1 VIGPTI
7 SHYRIAEKLGGGGMG
22 VVYKAEDTRLHRFV
36 ALKFLP
42 DEVAKDP
49 QALERFRRE
58 AQAASAL
65 NHPNICTIYD
75 IGEDLGR
82 HYIVME
88 YLEGGTLKYR
98 IEGKP
103 TSVEQLVDWGAQI
116 ADALDVAHTAG
127 IVHRDIKPANLF
139 ITKRGQAKV
148 LDFGLAKVAARPLP
162 QVEPAGVTLA
172 TAAVDPAN
180 LTSPGSTVGTVAY
193 MSPEQARGEDLDLRT
208 DLFSFGSVLYE
219 MATGRQPFTGNTS
232 AVIFDAILNRAP
244 TAPVRLNP
252 NLPAEAE
259 RIINK
264 ALEKEPDLRYQ
275 VASEMRADLK
285 RLKRELDSGKSS
297 AATVAP
303 IAEPTAAPSSGSSSG
318 SSKVQTAASASG
330 QTLSAAPSL
339 PSGRKRWPWVAA
351 ACVVGALV
359 ASGIFF
365 YSHRARALTAKDS
378 ILLSDFVNTTGDPV
392 FDGTLRQALA
402 VQLEQSPYLN
412 IFPQERVRDTLRYM
426 GHSPDERVTPD
437 LARQVCQREGVK
449 AVLNGSISAV
459 GTQYVVGVE
468 AVNCLTGDDLAR
480 EQIPVDKKE
489 QVLGAVGK
497 VASNLRSKLGESLAS
512 LQKFDAPV
520 EEATT
525 SSLEALKSFSLGEAE
540 RDKGS
545 EQTAIPF
552 YKHALELDP
561 NFAVAYARLG
571 QAYTNIGESVMGT
584 ESTKKA
590 FERRDRGSE
599 LEKLY
604 IETHYYNIVTG
615 ETDKELEALELWR
628 RTYPRDD
635 IPSTNLAVG
644 YEVTGKWQQAL
655 EEAQETMRLAPDS
668 AFSYNALS
676 AAYQGLN
683 RLAESKAIREE
694 EVQKKIDSAFDH
706 SNLYVFAFLDGNA
719 AGMQHEVE
727 WAKGRQDEYVVV
739 ETAAEVDA
747 SSGKMGS
754 ARAAYQQAVDLERQ
768 RKLEEIAATTLARE
782 AVFEAEMGNFKAAQ
796 DDASTALSRSRAR
809 TTLALAGRALSLAG
823 DAREAEAAA
832 QELVRENP
840 LDTIINMV
848 RVPAVRAGIAVNQG
862 NPGKAIEL
870 LQTATPYEFGFAAG
884 VQPNYVRGLAYLKL
898 HQGKEAGEEFQKI
911 LDHPGVCMLALPTCR
926 LAHLQL
932 GRARAEAGDASGA
945 RTAYQDFFALWKDAD
960 PDIPILKEA
969 KAEYA
974 KLQ

>member
-1 VIGPTI
+1 MINQTI
-7 SHYRIAEKLGGGGMG
+7 SHYRIIEKLGGGGMG

-42 DEVAKDP
+42 DDVANDP

-75 IGEDLGR
+75 IGEEQGR

-88 YLEGGTLKYR
+88 YLEGSTLKYR

-103 TSVEQLVDWGAQI
+103 ISVEQLVDWGAQI

-127 IVHRDIKPANLF
+127 IVHRDLKPANLF
-139 ITKRGQAKV
+139 LTKRGQAKV
-148 LDFGLAKVAARPLP
+148 LDFGLAKVAGRPLP
-162 QVEPAGVTLA
+162 QLEPGGATLA

-193 MSPEQARGEDLDLRT
+193 MSPEQARGEDLDVRT
-208 DLFSFGSVLYE
+208 DLFSFGTVLYE

-252 NLPAEAE
+252 NLPAELE

-264 ALEKEPDLRYQ
+264 ALEKETDLRYQ

-285 RLKRELDSGKSS
+285 RLKREIDSGKSS
-297 AATVAP
+297 AASVTLPV
-303 IAEPTAAPSSGSSSG
+303 AEPSASSAAASSGSAR
-318 SSKVQTAASASG
+318 VQTAAPVSA
-330 QTLSAAPSL
+330 QTSAAAAAMP
-339 PSGRKRWPWVAA
+339 GARKRWPWVAA
-351 ACVVGALV
+351 AVLIVAAVVGGV
-359 ASGIFF
+359 F

-468 AVNCLTGDDLAR
+468 AVNCQTGDNLAR

-525 SSLEALKSFSLGEAE
+525 SSLEALKYFSMGEAE

-545 EQTAIPF
+545 EYTAIPF

-561 NFAVAYARLG
+561 NFAVAYARIGRGYGNLG
-571 QAYTNIGESVMGT
+571 ENALAIEN
-584 ESTKKA
+584 TKQA
-590 FERRDRGSE
+590 FERRDRCSE

-604 IETHYYNIVTG
+604 IESHYYSIVTG
-615 ETDKELEALELWR
+615 EIDKELEALELWR
-628 RTYPRDD
+628 RTYPRDS
-635 IPSTNLAVG
+635 IPPNNLAVD
-644 YEVTGKWQQAL
+644 YEAMGKFEQAL
-655 EEAQETMRLAPDS
+655 PEAQEAMRLAPDS
-668 AFSYNALS
+668 SFSYNALS
-676 AAYQGLN
+676 VAYLGLN
-683 RLAESKAIREE
+683 RLAEGKAIREE
-694 EVQKKIDSAFDH
+694 EARKKIDSALDH
-706 SNLYVFAFLDGNA
+706 SELYMYAFLDGDA
-719 AGMQHEVE
+719 AGMQNQVE
-727 WAKGRQDEYVVV
+727 WAKGRLGEYDLVQAVAD
-739 ETAAEVDA
+739 AAA
-747 SSGKMGS
+747 SSGKMGA
-754 ARAAYQQAVDLERQ
+754 ARASYQRAVDLERQ
-768 RKLEEIAATTLARE
+768 GKVEEIAAMTLARE
-782 AVFEAEMGNFKAAQ
+782 ATFEAEMGNSKAAH
-796 DDASTALSRSRAR
+796 DDATTALSYSRGR
-809 TTLALAGRALSLAG
+809 GALVFAGRALALTG
-823 DAREAEAAA
+823 EAREAEAIA
-832 QELVRENP
+832 QELVRQSP
-840 LDTIINMV
+840 TDTFVNAV
-848 RVPAVRAGIAVNQG
+848 AVPEIRAAVAMNQG

-870 LQTATPYEFGFAAG
+870 LQAATPYEFGTTTA
-884 VQPNYVRGLAYLKL
+884 VRSNYLRGLAYLKL
-898 HQGKEAGEEFQKI
+898 HQSKEAAAEFQKI
-911 LDHPGVCMLALPTCR
+911 LDHPGVCIFSLPTCR
-926 LAHLQL
+926 LARLQL
-932 GRARAEAGDASGA
+932 GRARVEAGDAGGA